1 MHQSNRCFVR
11 VHFGRFIAAIVGFIT
26 RTSKTA
32 FVFGVGLYFS
42 CGSGVNFSGIFE
54 LKKKKIFDIYKNS
67 TFRFYYAKKLMGTAT
82 LIMWSFVYRCI
93 FHCFAYC
100 SWLVELVEEIIVKFF
115 CF

>member
-1 MHQSNRCFVR
+1 MDFFVHQSNRCFVR

-54 LKKKKIFDIYKNS
+54 LKKKRFLIFIKIQLSGFIMQKN
-67 TFRFYYAKKLMGTAT
+67 
-82 LIMWSFVYRCI
+82 
-93 FHCFAYC
+93 
-100 SWLVELVEEIIVKFF
+100 
-115 CF
+115 